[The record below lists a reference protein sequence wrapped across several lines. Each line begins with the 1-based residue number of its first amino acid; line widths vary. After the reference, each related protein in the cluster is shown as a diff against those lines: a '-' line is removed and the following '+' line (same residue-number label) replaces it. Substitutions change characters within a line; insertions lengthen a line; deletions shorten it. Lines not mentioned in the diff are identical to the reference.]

1 MKKDYKKPFLILKE
15 IKIENEIAVLGISD
29 GQNAADWNNIDFDSW
44 DSLFNPK
51 P

>member
-15 IKIENEIAVLGISD
+15 IEIEKAIAGLSD
-29 GQNAADWNNIDFDSW
+29 AAGAADWNNIDFDSW